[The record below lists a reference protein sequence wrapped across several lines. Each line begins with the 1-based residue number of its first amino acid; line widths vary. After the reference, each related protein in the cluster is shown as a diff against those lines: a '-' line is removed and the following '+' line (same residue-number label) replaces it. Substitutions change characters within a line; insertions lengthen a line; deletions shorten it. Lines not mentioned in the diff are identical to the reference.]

1 MALGRSALAVTATLA
16 LAGTPLPIAAADATH
31 AALTAPRTR
40 DAVSPPTVLLNERVA
55 SPGVYAVRVAIAS
68 RPSHAD
74 RVLIAIGS
82 LTRHATTDRAGR
94 AVVTARVA
102 VRTHTLSI
110 RASARRARPTLSVTV
125 QRLRSIRRPTKP
137 PTGKTRP
144 SGPRTSTPSAGSL
157 DATSAP
163 PTIPTGATTASS
175 GATGSTGTTGATG
188 STSATGSTGA
198 VGSAGPPGSA
208 ASWHQVFADEFNS
221 PTLDASKWSSG
232 WQGGST
238 PVNSSELQ
246 CYDPAQ
252 IALTNGELDLN
263 LIAKPETC
271 GGQTR
276 PYASA
281 MINTEGKYNYTYGY
295 LEARV
300 WVSGTTAITDWPAV
314 WTDGQSWPQD
324 GELDIMEGLS
334 GQACWHFHDPQG
346 GPGGCSSATYTGG
359 WHTYGAD
366 WEAGTVTY
374 YYDGTPADTITTGI
388 TNSPMYIILNLAAD
402 TANSGPLQAPAT
414 MRVDYIHLWQH

>member
-1 MALGRSALAVTATLA
+1 VTRIRACHGCLSALAVGVA
-16 LAGTPLPIAAADATH
+16 LLCSTS
-31 AALTAPRTR
+31 AALGRPHK
-40 DAVSPPTVLLNERVA
+40 PTIVRREHIARA
-55 SPGVYAVRVAIAS
+55 GVYDVRISIAS
-68 RPSHAD
+68 ASGHRD
-74 RVLIAIGS
+74 LVRLTIGK
-82 LTRHATTDRAGR
+82 L
-94 AVVTARVA
+94 
-102 VRTHTLSI
+102 
-110 RASARRARPTLSVTV
+110 ARRATLGGGHRRASVHVRLAIRGGMLTIRATAKRGTPKLDV
-125 QRLRSIRRPTKP
+125 RLRLLRSLGSTKP
-137 PTGKTRP
+137 SPPKAAPTTR
-144 SGPRTSTPSAGSL
+144 
-157 DATSAP
+157 
-163 PTIPTGATTASS
+163 
-175 GATGSTGTTGATG
+175 ATGPH
-188 STSATGSTGA
+188 TSPGR
-198 VGSAGPPGSA
+198 AGPPGSA

>member
-1 MALGRSALAVTATLA
+1 VAQFRSATAVLATLA
-16 LAGTPLPIAAADATH
+16 LAG
-31 AALTAPRTR
+31 AALPVVATAQPTGRHISKVAQQR
-40 DAVSPPTVLLNERVA
+40 TVLMRRSVKAAGLYV
-55 SPGVYAVRVAIAS
+55 VRVAITTPSARGGLITLKIGKLS
-68 RPSHAD
+68 R
-74 RVLIAIGS
+74 RTVI
-82 LTRHATTDRAGR
+82 RAR
-94 AVVTARVA
+94 SPHARVRVQLA
-102 VRTHTLSI
+102 IRGGMLTIRATAQRGTPKLDVQLRRVRSLVKRSGSGAKT
-110 RASARRARPTLSVTV
+110 RASAPNS
-125 QRLRSIRRPTKP
+125 
-137 PTGKTRP
+137 
-144 SGPRTSTPSAGSL
+144 
-157 DATSAP
+157 
-163 PTIPTGATTASS
+163 
-175 GATGSTGTTGATG
+175 
-188 STSATGSTGA
+188 STSLTAPVVVTPPAAPAAAPAAPTV
-198 VGSAGPPGSA
+198 VGSAGPPGDP